1 MAAKSKPP
9 LKTLRELRLD
19 LGLTLPEL
27 ADEAGISKAT
37 LSMIERGRVVATPAE
52 LATLSEQLDVEL
64 ENRMQVVA
72 EVPAK

>member
-9 LKTLRELRLD
+9 FKTLRELRLD
-19 LGLTLPEL
+19 AGITLPEL

-52 LATLSEQLDVEL
+52 LALLSEQLDVRL

-72 EVPAK
+72 EVES

>member
-9 LKTLRELRLD
+9 FKTLRELRLE
-19 LGLTLPEL
+19 LGITLPEL
-27 ADEAGISKAT
+27 ADEAGIPKAT

-52 LATLSEQLDVEL
+52 LALLSEQLDVKL

-72 EVPAK
+72 EVPA